1 MSQGRV
7 ATRPFF
13 QEGAMNREPVFVGLD
28 VSKATLDV
36 ALRPTG
42 EAGQVANDEPGIATL
57 VVRLRRLKPAL
68 LVCEATGGFER
79 PVVAALAAAGVPV
92 VVANPRQ
99 VRDFA
104 KATGQLAKTDRIDAA
119 SLAQF
124 AERVCPTPRPLGDAT
139 TQLLDALL
147 TRRRQLLEM
156 LVAEKNRL
164 GFAPR
169 PLHRGI
175 QQHIRWLEHQLDD
188 VTGELAAQIEASPVW
203 RAQDDLLQSVPGI
216 GPIVSAVLLGE
227 LPELGS
233 LSHKQIATLVGVA
246 PLARDSGTR
255 RGKRMIWGGR
265 APVRTALYLAAL
277 CGRRWNPQLQV
288 FYERL
293 VAAGK
298 PKKVALI
305 ACARQLLTVLNAMV
319 RDHQR
324 WVVPAPSIQHS
335 C

>member
-1 MSQGRV
+1 V
-7 ATRPFF
+7 A
-13 QEGAMNREPVFVGLD
+13 
-28 VSKATLDV
+28 KATLDV
-36 ALRPTG
+36 AVRPTG
-42 EAGQVANDEPGIATL
+42 EGWQVANDEAGIAAL
-57 VVRLRRLKPAL
+57 LERLRRLQPVL

-79 PVVAALAAAGVPV
+79 AVVAAVAAAGVPV

-104 KATGQLAKTDRIDAA
+104 KSTGQLAKTDRLDAGI
-119 SLAQF
+119 LALF
-124 AERVCPTPRPLGDAT
+124 AERVRPKPRALGDAT

-175 QQHIRWLEHQLDD
+175 QQHIRWLERQLDD
-188 VTGELAAQIEASPVW
+188 VTGELAQVIEASPVW
-203 RAQDDLLQSVPGI
+203 RAKDDLLQSVPGV
-216 GPIVSAVLLGE
+216 GPVVSATLLGE
-227 LPELGS
+227 LPELGR
-233 LSHKQIATLVGVA
+233 LTHKQIATLVGVA
-246 PLARDSGTR
+246 PLARDSGKLH
-255 RGKRMIWGGR
+255 GKRMVWGGR

-277 CGRRWNPQLQV
+277 CGRRWNPQLKV

-293 VAAGK
+293 IAAGK

-305 ACARQLLTVLNAMV
+305 ACARKLLTILNAMV
-319 RDHQR
+319 RDNAR
-324 WVVPAPSIQHS
+324 WVASVPSVQHS